1 MATKASKYVYEI
13 AAQYSGQ
20 SDLKRLQQDLDAIG
34 KIDTYSKTAAQWQK
48 LNQEFATAK
57 QRAKDLRQEMQQN
70 GGDSSSKAYAKA
82 SQEVERLSKALHGQ
96 KSKLTASAN
105 DLKAAGIAASKASE
119 QYQKLQASIQS
130 QGRTSAA
137 RSTLGIRSDGS
148 IQKEITGLQKA
159 YRDLAR
165 SGTASMAELT
175 RAKKNMNA
183 RIAELTGSTT
193 RWNQS
198 LLSANNLMR
207 GAALGIGI
215 GMMARYAAQITGI
228 ADQYSLLDAKIRLTV
243 SSDQEAAQIQEKLY
257 QISQKT
263 GTAYAANADAYAKL
277 GMQLKDVG
285 IKGEETVGIVDLVN
299 KSLIVN
305 GSSAEMA
312 SSFQLQ
318 FAQAM
323 GSGVLQ
329 GDEFRAML
337 ESNGYF
343 AGLLAKELGT
353 NIAGLRKMSKEGQL
367 TSDVLLSAFP
377 KMAEEVNS
385 AFSKIP
391 MTVGRARQILDNV
404 FRSLV
409 NDSNKAAGGT
419 SKIADSL
426 IGLAQVIEA
435 NREPLTEMI
444 AGMINL
450 GASAVDV
457 AVNIGKFVVANREM
471 LTEIGKYALIFG
483 GGLKFLTMFAGALLQ
498 VQIAASTLGGV
509 KLASWAIDAARQ
521 MSTLASS
528 STLAGTAI
536 KGTLAL
542 AAAQGAVS
550 IAQLAVE
557 LYRVKQAYDELHA
570 SEERGAVQSANLA
583 KKYAE
588 ISQATGVVITSH
600 QELMA
605 AIDDGKIHQDAA
617 TKQWVA
623 GAGQKAAAEKTAATT
638 IKQVTGEALEAMKKK
653 YQEYAREVQRLQGE
667 IVGRERS
674 LQAELR
680 EMSRTGM
687 SDYSSWMDRK
697 KEAEEYAAAAKK
709 AAQEAAQ
716 AMASGDTIMGKEKYA
731 EALQYADQAKD
742 AYKSLNAE
750 IKAGDHVVVNQT
762 DALKTS
768 MEGVKKA
775 GELGIEIM
783 KQQQKE
789 AKAAMDAMVEKSGFA
804 DLTEGMDDAE
814 KKWAE
819 NWKNMQSAASK
830 EISAVE
836 EQIVKLVSKDRTVYI
851 NVVEREARR
860 YGGIAGGSALHLR
873 KGAKL
878 AGYGGGDRIPAV
890 LEAGEGVL
898 RKEAVRWMGADR
910 FHALNMM
917 QMPDFSGLLGATTPT
932 AAAVADNKY
941 TVNVNFMMPG
951 GRSIPMLTTQKG
963 AQDLREAEARWN
975 RRVSHLGAKR

>member
-228 ADQYSLLDAKIRLTV
+228 ADQYSQLDAKIRLTV

-557 LYRVKQAYDELHA
+557 LYRVKQAYDELNA
-570 SEERGAVQSANLA
+570 SKARGAVQSANLA
-583 KKYAE
+583 QKYAE
-588 ISQATGVVITSH
+588 ISAATGVTITKH

-605 AIDDGKIHQDAA
+605 AIDEGKIHQDAA
-617 TKQWVA
+617 TKQWLA
-623 GAGQKAAAEKTAATT
+623 GASAKITAEKTAATA
-638 IKQVTGEALEAMKKK
+638 IKQATGEALEAMKKK

>member
-20 SDLKRLQQDLDAIG
+20 SDLKRLQQDLDAID
-34 KIDTYSKTAAQWQK
+34 KIDTYSKAADQWKK
-48 LNQEFATAK
+48 LNQEFTTAK
-57 QRAKDLRQEMQQN
+57 QRAKELRQEMQQS
-70 GGDSSSKAYAKA
+70 GGDSSAKAYAKA
-82 SQEVERLSKALHGQ
+82 SQEVERLSKALQTQ
-96 KSKLTASAN
+96 KSKLAESASE
-105 DLKAAGIAASKASE
+105 LKAAGLAASKTSA
-119 QYQKLQASIQS
+119 QYQKLQSSVQM
-130 QGRTSAA
+130 QGRASAA

-159 YRDLAR
+159 YSDLSK
-165 SGTASMAELT
+165 SGTASIAELA
-175 RAKKNMNA
+175 RAKKSMNA
-183 RIAELTGSTT
+183 RIAELTVGTN

-198 LLSANNLMR
+198 LLSSNNLLR

-228 ADQYSLLDAKIRLTV
+228 ADQYSQLDAKIRLTV

-975 RRVSHLGAKR
+975 RRVSHLGARR

>member
-1 MATKASKYVYEI
+1 MATKASKYVYEL

-228 ADQYSLLDAKIRLTV
+228 ADQYSQLDAKIRLTV

-312 SSFQLQ
+312 SSFQQQ

-483 GGLKFLTMFAGALLQ
+483 GVLKFITMFSGALLQ

>member
-1 MATKASKYVYEI
+1 MATKASKYVYEL

-48 LNQEFATAK
+48 LNQEFSTAK

-228 ADQYSLLDAKIRLTV
+228 ADQYSQLDAKIRLTV
-243 SSDQEAAQIQEKLY
+243 SSDQEAVQIQEKLY

-483 GGLKFLTMFAGALLQ
+483 GVLKFITMFSGALLQ

>member
-34 KIDTYSKTAAQWQK
+34 KIDTYSKAADQWKK
-48 LNQEFATAK
+48 LNQEFTTAK
-57 QRAKDLRQEMQQN
+57 QRAKELRQEMQQS
-70 GGDSSSKAYAKA
+70 GGDSSAKAYAKA
-82 SQEVERLSKALHGQ
+82 SQEVERLSKALQTQ
-96 KSKLTASAN
+96 KSKLAESASE
-105 DLKAAGIAASKASE
+105 LKAAGLAASKTSA
-119 QYQKLQASIQS
+119 QYQKLQSSVQM
-130 QGRTSAA
+130 QGRASAA

-159 YRDLAR
+159 YSDLSK
-165 SGTASMAELT
+165 SGTASIAELA
-175 RAKKNMNA
+175 RAKKSMNA
-183 RIAELTGSTT
+183 RIAELTVGTN

-198 LLSANNLMR
+198 LLSSNNLLR

-215 GMMARYAAQITGI
+215 GMMARYSAQITGI
-228 ADQYSLLDAKIRLTV
+228 ADQYAQLDAKIRLTV
-243 SSDQEAAQIQEKLY
+243 NSDQEATQVQEKLY
-257 QISQKT
+257 QISQKS
-263 GTAYAANADAYAKL
+263 GTAYTANADAYAKL
-277 GMQLKDVG
+277 GMQLKEVG

-305 GSSAEMA
+305 GSNTEMA

-353 NIAGLRKMSKEGQL
+353 NIAGLRKMSKEGEL
-367 TSDVLLSAFP
+367 TSEVMLKAFP
-377 KMAEEVNS
+377 KMAEEVNA

-391 MTVGRARQILDNV
+391 MTVGRAKQILNNV
-404 FRSLV
+404 FESLV

-419 SKIADSL
+419 SKIADSF

-457 AVNIGKFVVANREM
+457 AVNIGKFVAAHSEM
-471 LTEIGKYALIFG
+471 LAEIGKYALIFG
-483 GGLKFLTMFAGALLQ
+483 GGLKFLTMFAGAILQ
-498 VQIAASTLGGV
+498 VQTAASTLGGV

-521 MSTLASS
+521 MSSLASS

-550 IAQLAVE
+550 IAQLIVE
-557 LYRVKQAYDELHA
+557 MYKAKQAWDEASA
-570 SEERGAVQSANLA
+570 SEERGAIQSARLA
-583 KKYAE
+583 EKYAE
-588 ISQATGVVITSH
+588 ISKATGVVINTR

-605 AIDDGKIHQDAA
+605 AIDEGKIHQDEA
-617 TKQWVA
+617 TRQWLA
-623 GAGQKAAAEKTAATT
+623 GASAKVTAEKTAATA

-687 SDYSSWMDRK
+687 SDYSSWVDRK

-716 AMASGDTIMGKEKYA
+716 AMASGDTITGKEKYA
-731 EALQYADQAKD
+731 EALQNADQAKT
-742 AYKSLNAE
+742 AYKSLNTE
-750 IKAGDHVVVNQT
+750 IKEGDRIVVSQA

-768 MEGVKKA
+768 MDGVKKA
-775 GELGIEIM
+775 GELGIDIL

-789 AKAAMDAMVEKSGFA
+789 ANAAMDAMVGKSGFA
-804 DLTEGMDDAE
+804 DLTEGMDDVE
-814 KKWAE
+814 KKWNE
-819 NWKNMQSAASK
+819 NWQNMQSAASK

-860 YGGIAGGSALHLR
+860 YGGIAGGSTLHLR

-878 AGYGGGDRIPAV
+878 SGYGGGDRVPAL

>member
-228 ADQYSLLDAKIRLTV
+228 ADQYSQLDAKIRLTV

-377 KMAEEVNS
+377 KMAEEV
-385 AFSKIP
+385 F
-391 MTVGRARQILDNV
+391 Q
-404 FRSLV
+404 
-409 NDSNKAAGGT
+409 
-419 SKIADSL
+419 
-426 IGLAQVIEA
+426 
-435 NREPLTEMI
+435 
-444 AGMINL
+444 
-450 GASAVDV
+450 
-457 AVNIGKFVVANREM
+457 
-471 LTEIGKYALIFG
+471 
-483 GGLKFLTMFAGALLQ
+483 
-498 VQIAASTLGGV
+498 ST
-509 KLASWAIDAARQ
+509 
-521 MSTLASS
+521 
-528 STLAGTAI
+528 
-536 KGTLAL
+536 
-542 AAAQGAVS
+542 
-550 IAQLAVE
+550 
-557 LYRVKQAYDELHA
+557 
-570 SEERGAVQSANLA
+570 
-583 KKYAE
+583 
-588 ISQATGVVITSH
+588 
-600 QELMA
+600 
-605 AIDDGKIHQDAA
+605 
-617 TKQWVA
+617 
-623 GAGQKAAAEKTAATT
+623 
-638 IKQVTGEALEAMKKK
+638 
-653 YQEYAREVQRLQGE
+653 
-667 IVGRERS
+667 
-674 LQAELR
+674 
-680 EMSRTGM
+680 
-687 SDYSSWMDRK
+687 
-697 KEAEEYAAAAKK
+697 
-709 AAQEAAQ
+709 
-716 AMASGDTIMGKEKYA
+716 
-731 EALQYADQAKD
+731 
-742 AYKSLNAE
+742 
-750 IKAGDHVVVNQT
+750 
-762 DALKTS
+762 
-768 MEGVKKA
+768 
-775 GELGIEIM
+775 
-783 KQQQKE
+783 
-789 AKAAMDAMVEKSGFA
+789 
-804 DLTEGMDDAE
+804 
-814 KKWAE
+814 
-819 NWKNMQSAASK
+819 
-830 EISAVE
+830 
-836 EQIVKLVSKDRTVYI
+836 
-851 NVVEREARR
+851 
-860 YGGIAGGSALHLR
+860 
-873 KGAKL
+873 
-878 AGYGGGDRIPAV
+878 P
-890 LEAGEGVL
+890 
-898 RKEAVRWMGADR
+898 
-910 FHALNMM
+910 
-917 QMPDFSGLLGATTPT
+917 P
-932 AAAVADNKY
+932 
-941 TVNVNFMMPG
+941 
-951 GRSIPMLTTQKG
+951 
-963 AQDLREAEARWN
+963 
-975 RRVSHLGAKR
+975 

>member
-34 KIDTYSKTAAQWQK
+34 KIDTYSKAADQWKK
-48 LNQEFATAK
+48 LNQEFTTAK
-57 QRAKDLRQEMQQN
+57 QRAKELRQEMQQS
-70 GGDSSSKAYAKA
+70 GGDSSAKAYAKA
-82 SQEVERLSKALHGQ
+82 SQEVERLSKALQTQ
-96 KSKLTASAN
+96 KSKLAESASE
-105 DLKAAGIAASKASE
+105 LKAAGLAASKTSA
-119 QYQKLQASIQS
+119 QYQKLQSSVQM
-130 QGRTSAA
+130 QGRASAA

-159 YRDLAR
+159 YSDLSK
-165 SGTASMAELT
+165 SGTASIAELA
-175 RAKKNMNA
+175 RAKKSMNA
-183 RIAELTGSTT
+183 RIAELTVGTN

-198 LLSANNLMR
+198 LLSSNNLLR

-215 GMMARYAAQITGI
+215 GMMARYSAQITGI
-228 ADQYSLLDAKIRLTV
+228 ADQYAQLDAKIRLTV
-243 SSDQEAAQIQEKLY
+243 NSDQEATQVQEKLY
-257 QISQKT
+257 QISQKS
-263 GTAYAANADAYAKL
+263 GTAYTANADAYAKL
-277 GMQLKDVG
+277 GMQLKEVG

-305 GSSAEMA
+305 GSNTEMA

-353 NIAGLRKMSKEGQL
+353 NIAGLRKMSKEGEL
-367 TSDVLLSAFP
+367 TSEVMLKAFP
-377 KMAEEVNS
+377 KMAEEVNA

-391 MTVGRARQILDNV
+391 MTVGRAKQILNNV
-404 FRSLV
+404 FESLV

-419 SKIADSL
+419 SKIADSF

-457 AVNIGKFVVANREM
+457 AVNIGKFVAAHSEM
-471 LTEIGKYALIFG
+471 LAEIGKYALNFG
-483 GGLKFLTMFAGALLQ
+483 GGLKFLTMFAGAILQ
-498 VQIAASTLGGV
+498 VQTAASTLGGV
-509 KLASWAIDAARQ
+509 KLASWAIDTARQ

-550 IAQLAVE
+550 IAQLIVE
-557 LYRVKQAYDELHA
+557 MYKAKQAWDEASA
-570 SEERGAVQSANLA
+570 SEERGAIQSARLA
-583 KKYAE
+583 EKYAE
-588 ISQATGVVITSH
+588 ISKATGVVINTH

-605 AIDDGKIHQDAA
+605 AIDEGKIHQDEA
-617 TKQWVA
+617 TRQWLA
-623 GAGQKAAAEKTAATT
+623 GASAKVTAEKTAATA

-687 SDYSSWMDRK
+687 SDYSSWVDRK

-716 AMASGDTIMGKEKYA
+716 AMASGDTITGKEKYA
-731 EALQYADQAKD
+731 EALQYADQAKT
-742 AYKSLNAE
+742 AYKSLNTE
-750 IKAGDHVVVNQT
+750 IKEGDRIVVSQT

-775 GELGIEIM
+775 GELGIDIL

-789 AKAAMDAMVEKSGFA
+789 ANSAMDAMVEKSGFA
-804 DLTEGMDDAE
+804 DLTAGMDDAE

-860 YGGIAGGSALHLR
+860 YGGIAGGSTLHLR

-878 AGYGGGDRIPAV
+878 SGYGGGDRVPAL

>member
-34 KIDTYSKTAAQWQK
+34 KIDTYSKAADQWKK
-48 LNQEFATAK
+48 LNQEFTTAK
-57 QRAKDLRQEMQQN
+57 QRAKELRQEMQQS
-70 GGDSSSKAYAKA
+70 GGDSSAKAYAKA
-82 SQEVERLSKALHGQ
+82 SQEVERLSKALQTQ
-96 KSKLTASAN
+96 KSKLAESASE
-105 DLKAAGIAASKASE
+105 LKAAGLAASKTSA
-119 QYQKLQASIQS
+119 QYQKLQSSVQM
-130 QGRTSAA
+130 QGRASAA

-159 YRDLAR
+159 YSDLSK
-165 SGTASMAELT
+165 SGTASIAELA
-175 RAKKNMNA
+175 RAKKSMNA
-183 RIAELTGSTT
+183 RIAELTVGTN

-198 LLSANNLMR
+198 LLSSNNLLR

-215 GMMARYAAQITGI
+215 GMMARYSAQITGI
-228 ADQYSLLDAKIRLTV
+228 ADQYAQLDAKIRLTV
-243 SSDQEAAQIQEKLY
+243 NSDQEATQVQEKLY
-257 QISQKT
+257 QISQKS
-263 GTAYAANADAYAKL
+263 GTAYTANADAYAKL
-277 GMQLKDVG
+277 GMQLKEVG

-305 GSSAEMA
+305 GSNTEMA

-353 NIAGLRKMSKEGQL
+353 NIAGLRKMSKEGEL
-367 TSDVLLSAFP
+367 TSEVMLKAFP
-377 KMAEEVNS
+377 KMAEEVNA

-391 MTVGRARQILDNV
+391 MTVGRAKQILNNV
-404 FRSLV
+404 FESLV

-419 SKIADSL
+419 SKIADSF

-457 AVNIGKFVVANREM
+457 AVNIGKFVAAHSEM
-471 LTEIGKYALIFG
+471 LAEIGKYALIFG
-483 GGLKFLTMFAGALLQ
+483 GGLKFLTMFAGAILQ
-498 VQIAASTLGGV
+498 VQTAASTLGGV

-521 MSTLASS
+521 MSSLASS

-550 IAQLAVE
+550 IAQLIVE
-557 LYRVKQAYDELHA
+557 MYKAKQAWDEASA
-570 SEERGAVQSANLA
+570 SEERGAIQSARLA
-583 KKYAE
+583 EKYAE
-588 ISQATGVVITSH
+588 ISKATGVVINTH

-605 AIDDGKIHQDAA
+605 AIDEGKIHQDEA
-617 TKQWVA
+617 TRQWLA
-623 GAGQKAAAEKTAATT
+623 GASAKVTAEKTAATA

-687 SDYSSWMDRK
+687 SDYSSWVDRK

-716 AMASGDTIMGKEKYA
+716 AMASGDTITGKEKYA
-731 EALQYADQAKD
+731 EALQYADQAKT
-742 AYKSLNAE
+742 AYKSLNTE
-750 IKAGDHVVVNQT
+750 IKEGDRIVVSQA

-768 MEGVKKA
+768 MDGVKKA
-775 GELGIEIM
+775 GELGIDIL

-789 AKAAMDAMVEKSGFA
+789 ANAAMDAMVGKSGFA
-804 DLTEGMDDAE
+804 DLTEGMDDVE
-814 KKWAE
+814 KKWNE
-819 NWKNMQSAASK
+819 NWQNMQSAASK

-860 YGGIAGGSALHLR
+860 YGGIAGGSTLHLR
-873 KGAKL
+873 
-878 AGYGGGDRIPAV
+878 
-890 LEAGEGVL
+890 
-898 RKEAVRWMGADR
+898 
-910 FHALNMM
+910 
-917 QMPDFSGLLGATTPT
+917 
-932 AAAVADNKY
+932 
-941 TVNVNFMMPG
+941 
-951 GRSIPMLTTQKG
+951 
-963 AQDLREAEARWN
+963 
-975 RRVSHLGAKR
+975 

>member
-1 MATKASKYVYEI
+1 
-13 AAQYSGQ
+13 
-20 SDLKRLQQDLDAIG
+20 
-34 KIDTYSKTAAQWQK
+34 
-48 LNQEFATAK
+48 
-57 QRAKDLRQEMQQN
+57 
-70 GGDSSSKAYAKA
+70 
-82 SQEVERLSKALHGQ
+82 
-96 KSKLTASAN
+96 
-105 DLKAAGIAASKASE
+105 
-119 QYQKLQASIQS
+119 
-130 QGRTSAA
+130 
-137 RSTLGIRSDGS
+137 
-148 IQKEITGLQKA
+148 
-159 YRDLAR
+159 
-165 SGTASMAELT
+165 
-175 RAKKNMNA
+175 
-183 RIAELTGSTT
+183 
-193 RWNQS
+193 
-198 LLSANNLMR
+198 
-207 GAALGIGI
+207 
-215 GMMARYAAQITGI
+215 
-228 ADQYSLLDAKIRLTV
+228 
-243 SSDQEAAQIQEKLY
+243 
-257 QISQKT
+257 
-263 GTAYAANADAYAKL
+263 
-277 GMQLKDVG
+277 
-285 IKGEETVGIVDLVN
+285 
-299 KSLIVN
+299 
-305 GSSAEMA
+305 
-312 SSFQLQ
+312 
-318 FAQAM
+318 
-323 GSGVLQ
+323 
-329 GDEFRAML
+329 
-337 ESNGYF
+337 
-343 AGLLAKELGT
+343 
-353 NIAGLRKMSKEGQL
+353 
-367 TSDVLLSAFP
+367 
-377 KMAEEVNS
+377 MAEEVNA

-391 MTVGRARQILDNV
+391 MTVGRAKQILNNV
-404 FRSLV
+404 FESLV

-419 SKIADSL
+419 SKIADSF

-457 AVNIGKFVVANREM
+457 AVNIGKFVAAHSEM
-471 LTEIGKYALIFG
+471 LAEIGKYALIFG
-483 GGLKFLTMFAGALLQ
+483 GGLKFLTMFAGAILQ
-498 VQIAASTLGGV
+498 VQTAASTLGGV
-509 KLASWAIDAARQ
+509 KLASWAIDTARQ

-550 IAQLAVE
+550 IAQLIVE
-557 LYRVKQAYDELHA
+557 MYKAKQAWDEASA
-570 SEERGAVQSANLA
+570 SEERGAIQSARLA
-583 KKYAE
+583 EKYAE
-588 ISQATGVVITSH
+588 ISKATGVVINTH

-605 AIDDGKIHQDAA
+605 AIDEGKIHQDEA
-617 TKQWVA
+617 TRQWLA
-623 GAGQKAAAEKTAATT
+623 GASAKVTAEKTAATA

-687 SDYSSWMDRK
+687 SDYSSWVDRK

-716 AMASGDTIMGKEKYA
+716 AMASGDTITGKEKYA
-731 EALQYADQAKD
+731 EALQYADQAKT
-742 AYKSLNAE
+742 AYKSLNTE
-750 IKAGDHVVVNQT
+750 IKEGDRIVVSQT

-775 GELGIEIM
+775 GELGIDIL

-789 AKAAMDAMVEKSGFA
+789 ANSAMDAMVEKSGFA

>member
-1 MATKASKYVYEI
+1 MATKASKYVYEL

-48 LNQEFATAK
+48 LNQEFSTAK

-228 ADQYSLLDAKIRLTV
+228 ADQYSQLDAKIRLTV

>member
-1 MATKASKYVYEI
+1 MATKASKYVYEL

-228 ADQYSLLDAKIRLTV
+228 ADQYSQLDAKIRLTV

-343 AGLLAKELGT
+343 ASLLAKELGT

-583 KKYAE
+583 KKYVE

-873 KGAKL
+873 KGAIL
-878 AGYGGGDRIPAV
+878 AGYGGGDHIPAV

-898 RKEAVRWMGADR
+898 RKEAMRWMGADR

>member
-34 KIDTYSKTAAQWQK
+34 KIDTYSKAADQWKK
-48 LNQEFATAK
+48 LNQEFTTAK
-57 QRAKDLRQEMQQN
+57 QRAKELRQEMQQS
-70 GGDSSSKAYAKA
+70 GGDSSAKAYAKA
-82 SQEVERLSKALHGQ
+82 SQEVERLSKALQTQ
-96 KSKLTASAN
+96 KSKLAESASE
-105 DLKAAGIAASKASE
+105 LKAAGLAASKTSA
-119 QYQKLQASIQS
+119 QYQKLQSSVQM
-130 QGRTSAA
+130 QGRASAA

-159 YRDLAR
+159 YSDLSK
-165 SGTASMAELT
+165 SGTASIAELA
-175 RAKKNMNA
+175 RAKKSMNA
-183 RIAELTGSTT
+183 RIAELTVGTN

-198 LLSANNLMR
+198 LLSSNNLLR

-215 GMMARYAAQITGI
+215 GMMARYSAQITGI
-228 ADQYSLLDAKIRLTV
+228 ADQYAQLDAKIRLTV
-243 SSDQEAAQIQEKLY
+243 NSDQEATQVQEKLY
-257 QISQKT
+257 QISQKS
-263 GTAYAANADAYAKL
+263 GTAYTANADAYAKL
-277 GMQLKDVG
+277 GMQLKEVG

-305 GSSAEMA
+305 GSNTEMA

-353 NIAGLRKMSKEGQL
+353 NIAGLRKMSKEGEL
-367 TSDVLLSAFP
+367 TSEVMLKAFP
-377 KMAEEVNS
+377 KMAEEVN
-385 AFSKIP
+385 AAYAKIP
-391 MTVGRARQILDNV
+391 MTVGRAKQILNNV
-404 FRSLV
+404 FESLV

-419 SKIADSL
+419 SKIADSF

-457 AVNIGKFVVANREM
+457 AVNIGKFVAAHSEM
-471 LTEIGKYALIFG
+471 LAEIGKYALIFG
-483 GGLKFLTMFAGALLQ
+483 GGLKFLTMFAGAILQ
-498 VQIAASTLGGV
+498 VQTAASTLGGV
-509 KLASWAIDAARQ
+509 KLASWAIDTARQ

-550 IAQLAVE
+550 IAQLIVE
-557 LYRVKQAYDELHA
+557 MYKAKQAWDEASA
-570 SEERGAVQSANLA
+570 SEERGAIQSARLA
-583 KKYAE
+583 EKYAE
-588 ISQATGVVITSH
+588 ISKATGVVINTH

-605 AIDDGKIHQDAA
+605 AIDEGKIHQDEA
-617 TKQWVA
+617 TRQWLA
-623 GAGQKAAAEKTAATT
+623 GASAKVTAEKTAATA

-687 SDYSSWMDRK
+687 SDYSSWVDRK

-716 AMASGDTIMGKEKYA
+716 AMASGDTITGKEKYA
-731 EALQYADQAKD
+731 EALQYADQAKT
-742 AYKSLNAE
+742 AYKSLNTE
-750 IKAGDHVVVNQT
+750 IKEGDRIVVSQT

-775 GELGIEIM
+775 GELGIDIL

-789 AKAAMDAMVEKSGFA
+789 ANSAMDAMVEKSGFA
-804 DLTEGMDDAE
+804 DLTAGMDDAE

-860 YGGIAGGSALHLR
+860 YGGIAGGSTLHLR

-878 AGYGGGDRIPAV
+878 SGYGGGDRVPAL

>member
-96 KSKLTASAN
+96 KSKLTSSAN

-228 ADQYSLLDAKIRLTV
+228 ADQYSQLDAKIRLTV

>member
-1 MATKASKYVYEI
+1 MAPKASKYVYEI

-34 KIDTYSKTAAQWQK
+34 KIDTYSKAADQWKK
-48 LNQEFATAK
+48 LNQEFTTAK
-57 QRAKDLRQEMQQN
+57 QRAKELRQEMQQS
-70 GGDSSSKAYAKA
+70 GGDSSAKAYAKA
-82 SQEVERLSKALHGQ
+82 SQEVERLSKALQTQ
-96 KSKLTASAN
+96 KSKLAESASE
-105 DLKAAGIAASKASE
+105 LKAAGLAASKTSA
-119 QYQKLQASIQS
+119 QYQKLQSSVQM
-130 QGRTSAA
+130 QGRASAA

-159 YRDLAR
+159 YSDLSK
-165 SGTASMAELT
+165 SGTASIAELA
-175 RAKKNMNA
+175 RAKKSMNA
-183 RIAELTGSTT
+183 RIAELTVGTN

-198 LLSANNLMR
+198 LLSSNNLLR

-215 GMMARYAAQITGI
+215 GMMARYSAQITGI
-228 ADQYSLLDAKIRLTV
+228 ADQYAQLDAKIRLTV
-243 SSDQEAAQIQEKLY
+243 NSDQEATQVQEKLY
-257 QISQKT
+257 QISQKS
-263 GTAYAANADAYAKL
+263 GTAYTANADAYAKL
-277 GMQLKDVG
+277 GMQLKEVG

-305 GSSAEMA
+305 GSNTEMA

-353 NIAGLRKMSKEGQL
+353 NIAGLRKMSKEGEL
-367 TSDVLLSAFP
+367 TSEVMLKAFP
-377 KMAEEVNS
+377 KMAEEVNA

-391 MTVGRARQILDNV
+391 MTVGRAKQILNNV
-404 FRSLV
+404 FESLV

-419 SKIADSL
+419 SKIADSF

-457 AVNIGKFVVANREM
+457 AVNIGKFVAAHSEM
-471 LTEIGKYALIFG
+471 LAEIGKYALNFG
-483 GGLKFLTMFAGALLQ
+483 GGLKFLTMFAGAILQ
-498 VQIAASTLGGV
+498 VQTAASTLGGV
-509 KLASWAIDAARQ
+509 KLASWAIDTARQ

-550 IAQLAVE
+550 IAQLIVE
-557 LYRVKQAYDELHA
+557 MYKAKQAWDEASA
-570 SEERGAVQSANLA
+570 SEERGAIQSARLA
-583 KKYAE
+583 EKYAE
-588 ISQATGVVITSH
+588 ISKATGVVINTH

-605 AIDDGKIHQDAA
+605 AIDEGKIHQDEA
-617 TKQWVA
+617 TRQWLA
-623 GAGQKAAAEKTAATT
+623 GASAKVTAEKTAATA

-687 SDYSSWMDRK
+687 SDYSSWVDRK

-716 AMASGDTIMGKEKYA
+716 AMASGDTITGKEKYA
-731 EALQYADQAKD
+731 EALQYADQAKT
-742 AYKSLNAE
+742 AYKSLNTE
-750 IKAGDHVVVNQT
+750 IKEGDRIVVSQT

-775 GELGIEIM
+775 GELGIDIL

-789 AKAAMDAMVEKSGFA
+789 ANSAMDAMVEKSGFA
-804 DLTEGMDDAE
+804 DLTAGMDDAE

-860 YGGIAGGSALHLR
+860 YGGIAGGSTLHLR

-878 AGYGGGDRIPAV
+878 SGYGGGDRVPAL

>member
-1 MATKASKYVYEI
+1 MATKASKYVYEL

-228 ADQYSLLDAKIRLTV
+228 ADQYSQLDAKIRLTV

-343 AGLLAKELGT
+343 ASLLAKELGT

-583 KKYAE
+583 KKYVE

-873 KGAKL
+873 KGAIL
-878 AGYGGGDRIPAV
+878 AGYGGGDHIPAV

-898 RKEAVRWMGADR
+898 RKEAIRWMGADR

>member
-1 MATKASKYVYEI
+1 
-13 AAQYSGQ
+13 
-20 SDLKRLQQDLDAIG
+20 
-34 KIDTYSKTAAQWQK
+34 
-48 LNQEFATAK
+48 
-57 QRAKDLRQEMQQN
+57 MQQN

-228 ADQYSLLDAKIRLTV
+228 ADQYSQLDAKIRLTV
-243 SSDQEAAQIQEKLY
+243 SSDQEAARVQEQLY

-263 GTAYAANADAYAKL
+263 GTSYTANADSYAKL

-457 AVNIGKFVVANREM
+457 GVKIGKFVIANGEM
-471 LTEIGKYALIFG
+471 LTEIGKYALVFG

-498 VQIAASTLGGV
+498 VQTAASVLGGT
-509 KLASWAIDAARQ
+509 KLAAWAIDTARQ

-528 STLAGTAI
+528 STLAGTAM

-557 LYRVKQAYDELHA
+557 LYKLKQTYDELNA
-570 SEERGAVQSANLA
+570 SKARGAVQSANLA
-583 KKYAE
+583 QKYAE
-588 ISQATGVVITSH
+588 ISAATGVTITKH

-605 AIDDGKIHQDAA
+605 AIDEGKIHQDAA
-617 TKQWVA
+617 TKQWLA
-623 GAGQKAAAEKTAATT
+623 GASAKITAEKTAATA
-638 IKQVTGEALEAMKKK
+638 IKQATGEALEAMKKK

-932 AAAVADNKY
+932 AAADNKY

>member
-1 MATKASKYVYEI
+1 MATKASKYVYEL

-228 ADQYSLLDAKIRLTV
+228 ADQYSQLDAKIRLTV

>member
-1 MATKASKYVYEI
+1 MATKASKYVYEL

-228 ADQYSLLDAKIRLTV
+228 ADQYSQLDAKIRLTV

-457 AVNIGKFVVANREM
+457 AVNIGKFVVANREI

-617 TKQWVA
+617 TKQWVV

>member
-1 MATKASKYVYEI
+1 MATKASKYVYEL

-228 ADQYSLLDAKIRLTV
+228 ADQYSQLDAKIRLTV

-343 AGLLAKELGT
+343 ASLLAKELGT

-583 KKYAE
+583 KKYVE

-873 KGAKL
+873 KGAIL
-878 AGYGGGDRIPAV
+878 AGYGGGDHIPAV

-898 RKEAVRWMGADR
+898 RKEAMRWIGADR

>member
-1 MATKASKYVYEI
+1 MATKASKYVYEL

-130 QGRTSAA
+130 QARTSAA

-228 ADQYSLLDAKIRLTV
+228 ADQYSQLDAKIRLTV

-343 AGLLAKELGT
+343 ASLLAKELGT

-583 KKYAE
+583 KKYVE

-873 KGAKL
+873 KGAIL

-898 RKEAVRWMGADR
+898 RKEAMRWIGADR

>member
-57 QRAKDLRQEMQQN
+57 QRAKDLRQEMQQ
-70 GGDSSSKAYAKA
+70 GGSDATAKAYAKA

-215 GMMARYAAQITGI
+215 GMMARYSAQITGI
-228 ADQYSLLDAKIRLTV
+228 ADQYAQLDAKIRLTV
-243 SSDQEAAQIQEKLY
+243 NSDQEATQVQEKLY
-257 QISQKT
+257 QISQKS
-263 GTAYAANADAYAKL
+263 GTAYTANADAYAKL
-277 GMQLKDVG
+277 GMQLKEVG

-305 GSSAEMA
+305 GSNAEMA

-377 KMAEEVNS
+377 KMAEEVNA

-391 MTVGRARQILDNV
+391 MTVGRAKQILNNV
-404 FRSLV
+404 FESLV

-419 SKIADSL
+419 SKIADSF

-457 AVNIGKFVVANREM
+457 AVNIGKFVAAHSEM
-471 LTEIGKYALIFG
+471 LAEIGKYALIFG
-483 GGLKFLTMFAGALLQ
+483 GGLKFLTMFAGAILQ
-498 VQIAASTLGGV
+498 VQTAASTLGGV
-509 KLASWAIDAARQ
+509 KLASWAIDTARQ

-557 LYRVKQAYDELHA
+557 LYRVKQASDELHA

-605 AIDDGKIHQDAA
+605 AIDEGKIHQDEA
-617 TKQWVA
+617 TKQWLA
-623 GAGQKAAAEKTAATT
+623 GASAKVTAEKAAAAT
-638 IKQVTGEALEAMKKK
+638 IKQVTGEALESMKKK

-687 SDYSSWMDRK
+687 SDYSSWVDRK

-716 AMASGDTIMGKEKYA
+716 AMASGDTITGKEKYA
-731 EALQYADQAKD
+731 EAIQYADQAKT
-742 AYKSLNAE
+742 AYKSLNSE
-750 IKAGDHVVVNQT
+750 IKEGDRVVVSQA

-768 MEGVKKA
+768 MDGVKKA
-775 GELGIEIM
+775 GELGIDIL

-789 AKAAMDAMVEKSGFA
+789 ANAAMDAMVGKSGFA
-804 DLTEGMDDAE
+804 DLTEGMDDVE
-814 KKWAE
+814 KKWNE
-819 NWKNMQSAASK
+819 NWQNMQSAASK

-860 YGGIAGGSALHLR
+860 YGGIAGGSTLHLR

-878 AGYGGGDRIPAV
+878 SGYGGGDRVPAL

>member
-34 KIDTYSKTAAQWQK
+34 KIDTYSKAADQWKK
-48 LNQEFATAK
+48 LNQEFTTAK
-57 QRAKDLRQEMQQN
+57 QRARELRQEMQQS
-70 GGDSSSKAYAKA
+70 GGDSSAKAYAKA
-82 SQEVERLSKALHGQ
+82 SQEVERLSKALQTQ
-96 KSKLTASAN
+96 KSKLAESASE
-105 DLKAAGIAASKASE
+105 LKAAGLAASKTSA
-119 QYQKLQASIQS
+119 QYQKLQSSVQM
-130 QGRTSAA
+130 QGRASAA

-159 YRDLAR
+159 YSDLSK
-165 SGTASMAELT
+165 SGTASIAELA
-175 RAKKNMNA
+175 RAKKSMNA
-183 RIAELTGSTT
+183 RIAELTVGTN

-198 LLSANNLMR
+198 LLSSNNLLR

-215 GMMARYAAQITGI
+215 GMMARYSAQITGI
-228 ADQYSLLDAKIRLTV
+228 ADQYAQLDAKIRLTV
-243 SSDQEAAQIQEKLY
+243 NSDQEATQVQEKLY
-257 QISQKT
+257 QISQKS
-263 GTAYAANADAYAKL
+263 GTAYTANADAYAKL
-277 GMQLKDVG
+277 GMQLKEVG

-305 GSSAEMA
+305 GSNTEMA

-353 NIAGLRKMSKEGQL
+353 NIAGLRKMSKEGEL
-367 TSDVLLSAFP
+367 TSEVMLKAFP
-377 KMAEEVNS
+377 KMAEEVNA

-391 MTVGRARQILDNV
+391 MTVGRAKQILNNV
-404 FRSLV
+404 FESLV

-419 SKIADSL
+419 SKIADSF

-457 AVNIGKFVVANREM
+457 AVNIGKFVAAHSEM
-471 LTEIGKYALIFG
+471 LAEIGKYALIFG
-483 GGLKFLTMFAGALLQ
+483 GGLKFLTMFAGAILQ
-498 VQIAASTLGGV
+498 VQTAASTLGGV
-509 KLASWAIDAARQ
+509 KLASWAIDTARQ

-550 IAQLAVE
+550 IAQLIVE
-557 LYRVKQAYDELHA
+557 MYKAKQAWDEASA
-570 SEERGAVQSANLA
+570 SEERGAIQSARLA
-583 KKYAE
+583 EKYAE
-588 ISQATGVVITSH
+588 ISKATGVVINTH

-605 AIDDGKIHQDAA
+605 AIDEGKIHQDEA
-617 TKQWVA
+617 TRQWLA
-623 GAGQKAAAEKTAATT
+623 GASAKVTAEKTAATA

-687 SDYSSWMDRK
+687 SDYSSWVDRK

-716 AMASGDTIMGKEKYA
+716 AMASGDTITGKEKYA
-731 EALQYADQAKD
+731 EALQYADQAKT
-742 AYKSLNAE
+742 AYKSLNTE
-750 IKAGDHVVVNQT
+750 IKEGDRIVVSQT

-775 GELGIEIM
+775 GELGIDIL

-789 AKAAMDAMVEKSGFA
+789 ANSAMDAMVEKSGFA
-804 DLTEGMDDAE
+804 DLTAGMDDAE

-860 YGGIAGGSALHLR
+860 YGGIAGGSTLHLR

-878 AGYGGGDRIPAV
+878 SGYGGGDRVPAL

>member
-34 KIDTYSKTAAQWQK
+34 KIDTYSKAADQWKK
-48 LNQEFATAK
+48 LNQEFTTAK
-57 QRAKDLRQEMQQN
+57 QRARELRQEMQQS
-70 GGDSSSKAYAKA
+70 GGDSSAKAYAKA
-82 SQEVERLSKALHGQ
+82 SQEVERLSKALQTQ
-96 KSKLTASAN
+96 KSKLAESASE
-105 DLKAAGIAASKASE
+105 LKAAGLAASKTSA
-119 QYQKLQASIQS
+119 QYQKLQSSVQM
-130 QGRTSAA
+130 QGRASAA

-159 YRDLAR
+159 YSDLSK
-165 SGTASMAELT
+165 SGTASIAELA
-175 RAKKNMNA
+175 RAKKSMNA
-183 RIAELTGSTT
+183 RIAELTVGTN

-198 LLSANNLMR
+198 LLSSNNLLR

-215 GMMARYAAQITGI
+215 GMMARYSAQITGI
-228 ADQYSLLDAKIRLTV
+228 ADQYAQLDAKIRLTV
-243 SSDQEAAQIQEKLY
+243 NSDQEATQVQEKLY
-257 QISQKT
+257 QISQKS
-263 GTAYAANADAYAKL
+263 GTAYTANADAYAKL
-277 GMQLKDVG
+277 GMQLKEVG

-305 GSSAEMA
+305 GSNTEMA

-353 NIAGLRKMSKEGQL
+353 NIAGLRKMSKEGEL
-367 TSDVLLSAFP
+367 TSEVMLKAFP
-377 KMAEEVNS
+377 KMAEEVNA

-391 MTVGRARQILDNV
+391 MTVGRAELVLNNVLESIL
-404 FRSLV
+404 
-409 NDSNKAAGGT
+409 NDSNETAGGT
-419 SKIADSL
+419 SEIAASF

-435 NREPLTEMI
+435 NREPLAEMI
-444 AGMINL
+444 AGLINL
-450 GASAVDV
+450 GASAVEAGVKIGEFV
-457 AVNIGKFVVANREM
+457 AAHSEM
-471 LTEIGKYALIFG
+471 LTEIGKYALVFG
-483 GGLKFLTMFAGALLQ
+483 GGLKFLTLFAGAILQ
-498 VQIAASTLGGV
+498 VQTAASTLGGV
-509 KLASWAIDAARQ
+509 KLAAWAIDAARQ
-521 MSTLASS
+521 MSSLASS

-550 IAQLAVE
+550 IAQLSVE
-557 LYRVKQAYDELHA
+557 MYKAKQAWDEASA
-570 SEERGAVQSANLA
+570 SEERGAIQSARLA
-583 KKYAE
+583 EKYAE
-588 ISQATGVVITSH
+588 ISKATGVVINTH

-605 AIDDGKIHQDAA
+605 AIDEGKIHQDEA
-617 TKQWVA
+617 TRQWLA
-623 GAGQKAAAEKTAATT
+623 GASAKVTAEKTAATA

-687 SDYSSWMDRK
+687 SDYSSWVDRK

-716 AMASGDTIMGKEKYA
+716 AMASGDTITGKEKYA
-731 EALQYADQAKD
+731 EALQYADQAKT
-742 AYKSLNAE
+742 AYKSLNTE
-750 IKAGDHVVVNQT
+750 IKEGDRIVVSQT

-775 GELGIEIM
+775 GELGIDIL

-789 AKAAMDAMVEKSGFA
+789 ANSAMDAMVEKSGFA
-804 DLTEGMDDAE
+804 DLTAGMDDAE

-860 YGGIAGGSALHLR
+860 YGGIAGGSTLR
-873 KGAKL
+873 LKNGAKL
-878 AGYGGGDRIPAV
+878 SGYGGGDRISAL

-898 RKEAVRWMGADR
+898 RKEAVRWMGPER
-910 FHALNMM
+910 FHALNHL
-917 QMPDFSGLLGATTPT
+917 QMPDFSGLLPSPKPAATDS
-932 AAAVADNKY
+932 AY

-975 RRVSHLGAKR
+975 RRVSHLGARR

>member
-34 KIDTYSKTAAQWQK
+34 KIDTYSKAADQWKK
-48 LNQEFATAK
+48 LNQEFTTAK
-57 QRAKDLRQEMQQN
+57 QRAKELRQEMQQS
-70 GGDSSSKAYAKA
+70 GGDSSAKAYAKA
-82 SQEVERLSKALHGQ
+82 SQEVERLSKALQTQ
-96 KSKLTASAN
+96 KSKLAESASE
-105 DLKAAGIAASKASE
+105 LKAAGLAASKTSA
-119 QYQKLQASIQS
+119 QYQKLQSSVQM
-130 QGRTSAA
+130 QGRASAA

-159 YRDLAR
+159 YSDLSK
-165 SGTASMAELT
+165 SGTASIAELA
-175 RAKKNMNA
+175 RAKKSMNA
-183 RIAELTGSTT
+183 RIAELTVGTN

-198 LLSANNLMR
+198 LLSSNNLLR

-215 GMMARYAAQITGI
+215 GMMARYSAQITGI
-228 ADQYSLLDAKIRLTV
+228 ADQYAQLDAKIRLTV
-243 SSDQEAAQIQEKLY
+243 NSDQEATQVQEKLY
-257 QISQKT
+257 QISQKS
-263 GTAYAANADAYAKL
+263 GTAYTANADAYAKL
-277 GMQLKDVG
+277 GMQLKEVG

-305 GSSAEMA
+305 GSNTEMA

-353 NIAGLRKMSKEGQL
+353 NIAGLRKMSKEGEL
-367 TSDVLLSAFP
+367 TSEVMLKAFP
-377 KMAEEVNS
+377 KMAEEVNA

-391 MTVGRARQILDNV
+391 MTVGRAKQILNNV
-404 FRSLV
+404 FESLV

-419 SKIADSL
+419 SKIADSF

-457 AVNIGKFVVANREM
+457 AVNIGKFVAAHSEM
-471 LTEIGKYALIFG
+471 LAEIGKYALIFG
-483 GGLKFLTMFAGALLQ
+483 GGLKFLTMFAGAILQ
-498 VQIAASTLGGV
+498 VQTAASTLGGV
-509 KLASWAIDAARQ
+509 KLASWAIDTARQ

-550 IAQLAVE
+550 IAQLIVE
-557 LYRVKQAYDELHA
+557 MYKAKQAWDEASA
-570 SEERGAVQSANLA
+570 SEERGAIQSARLA
-583 KKYAE
+583 EKYAE
-588 ISQATGVVITSH
+588 ISKATGVVINTH

-605 AIDDGKIHQDAA
+605 AIDEGKIHQDEA
-617 TKQWVA
+617 TRQWLA
-623 GAGQKAAAEKTAATT
+623 GASAKVTAEKTAATA

-687 SDYSSWMDRK
+687 SDYSSWVDRK
-697 KEAEEYAAAAKK
+697 KGAEEYAAAAKK

-716 AMASGDTIMGKEKYA
+716 AMASGDTITGKEKYA
-731 EALQYADQAKD
+731 EALQYADQAKT
-742 AYKSLNAE
+742 AYKSLNTE
-750 IKAGDHVVVNQT
+750 IKEGDRIVVSQT

-775 GELGIEIM
+775 GELGIDIL

-789 AKAAMDAMVEKSGFA
+789 ANSAMDAMVEKSGFA
-804 DLTEGMDDAE
+804 DLTAGMDDAE

-860 YGGIAGGSALHLR
+860 YGGIAGGSTLHLR

-878 AGYGGGDRIPAV
+878 SGYGGGDRVPAL

>member
-1 MATKASKYVYEI
+1 MATKASKYVYEL

-228 ADQYSLLDAKIRLTV
+228 ADQYSQLDAKIRLTV

-498 VQIAASTLGGV
+498 VRIAASTLGGV

>member
-34 KIDTYSKTAAQWQK
+34 KIDTYSKAADQWKK
-48 LNQEFATAK
+48 LNQEFTTAK
-57 QRAKDLRQEMQQN
+57 QRAKELRQEMQQS
-70 GGDSSSKAYAKA
+70 GGDSSAKAYAKA
-82 SQEVERLSKALHGQ
+82 SQEVERLSKALQTQ
-96 KSKLTASAN
+96 KSKLAESASE
-105 DLKAAGIAASKASE
+105 LKAAGLAASKTSA
-119 QYQKLQASIQS
+119 QYQKLQSSVQM
-130 QGRTSAA
+130 QGRASAA

-159 YRDLAR
+159 YSDLSK
-165 SGTASMAELT
+165 SGTASIAELA
-175 RAKKNMNA
+175 RAKKSMNA
-183 RIAELTGSTT
+183 RIAELTVGTN

-198 LLSANNLMR
+198 LLSSNNLLR

-215 GMMARYAAQITGI
+215 GMMARYSAQITGI
-228 ADQYSLLDAKIRLTV
+228 ADQYAQLDAKIRLTV
-243 SSDQEAAQIQEKLY
+243 NSDQEATQVQEKLY
-257 QISQKT
+257 QISQKS
-263 GTAYAANADAYAKL
+263 GTAYTANADAYAKL
-277 GMQLKDVG
+277 GMQLKEVG

-305 GSSAEMA
+305 GSNTEMA

-353 NIAGLRKMSKEGQL
+353 NIAGLRKMSKEGEL
-367 TSDVLLSAFP
+367 TSEVMLNAFP
-377 KMAEEVNS
+377 KMAEEVNA

-391 MTVGRARQILDNV
+391 MTVGRAKQILNNV
-404 FRSLV
+404 FESLV

-419 SKIADSL
+419 SKIADSF

-457 AVNIGKFVVANREM
+457 AVNIGKFVAAHSEM
-471 LTEIGKYALIFG
+471 LAEIGKYALIFG
-483 GGLKFLTMFAGALLQ
+483 GGLKFLTMFAGAILQ
-498 VQIAASTLGGV
+498 VQTAASTLGGV
-509 KLASWAIDAARQ
+509 KLASWAIDTARQ

-550 IAQLAVE
+550 IAQLIVE
-557 LYRVKQAYDELHA
+557 MYKAKQAWDEASA
-570 SEERGAVQSANLA
+570 SEERGAIQSARLA
-583 KKYAE
+583 EKYAE
-588 ISQATGVVITSH
+588 ISKATGVVINTH

-605 AIDDGKIHQDAA
+605 AIDEGKIHQDEA
-617 TKQWVA
+617 TRQWLA
-623 GAGQKAAAEKTAATT
+623 GASAKVTAEKTAATA

-687 SDYSSWMDRK
+687 SDYSSWVDRK

-716 AMASGDTIMGKEKYA
+716 AMASGDTITGKEKYA
-731 EALQYADQAKD
+731 EALQYADQAKT
-742 AYKSLNAE
+742 AYKSLNTE
-750 IKAGDHVVVNQT
+750 IKEGDRIVVSQT

-775 GELGIEIM
+775 GELGIDIL

-789 AKAAMDAMVEKSGFA
+789 ANSAMDAMVEKSGFA
-804 DLTEGMDDAE
+804 DLTAGMDDAE

-860 YGGIAGGSALHLR
+860 YGGIAGGSTLHLR

-878 AGYGGGDRIPAV
+878 SGYGGGDRVPAL

>member
-13 AAQYSGQ
+13 AAEYSGAG
-20 SDLKRLQQDLDAIG
+20 DLKRLQQDLDAIG
-34 KIDTYSKTAAQWQK
+34 KIDTYGKTAAQWQK

-57 QRAKDLRQEMQQN
+57 QRAKDLRQEMQQ
-70 GGDSSSKAYAKA
+70 GGSDATAKAYAKA
-82 SQEVERLSKALHGQ
+82 SKEVERLGSALQSQ
-96 KSKLTASAN
+96 KSKLASSASE
-105 DLKAAGIAASKASE
+105 LKAAGIAASNASE
-119 QYQKLQASIQS
+119 QYQKLQSSVQL

-137 RSTLGIRSDGS
+137 RSTLGIRSDSS
-148 IQKEITGLQKA
+148 IQKEITGLRKA
-159 YRDLAR
+159 YSDLAR
-165 SGTASMAELT
+165 SGTASMSELA

-183 RIAELTGSTT
+183 RITELTASTG
-193 RWNQS
+193 RWNKS
-198 LLSANNLMR
+198 LLTSSNLVK
-207 GAALGIGI
+207 GAALGFGV
-215 GMMARYAAQITGI
+215 GVMARYAAQITEI
-228 ADQYSLLDAKIRLTV
+228 ADQYSQLDAKIRLTV
-243 SSDQEAAQIQEKLY
+243 SSDQEAARVQEQLY

-263 GTAYAANADAYAKL
+263 GTSYTANADSYAKL
-277 GMQLKDVG
+277 GMQLKEVG

-305 GSSAEMA
+305 GSSTEMA

-353 NIAGLRKMSKEGQL
+353 NIAGLRKMSKEGEL
-367 TSDVLLSAFP
+367 TSDVLLKSFP
-377 KMAEEVNS
+377 RMAEEVNA

-391 MTVGRARQILDNV
+391 MTVGRAKEVLNNV
-404 FRSLV
+404 FKSLI

-419 SKIADSL
+419 SKIANSL
-426 IGLAQVIEA
+426 AGLAATIEA

-444 AGMINL
+444 AGLINL
-450 GASAVDV
+450 GTSAVDV
-457 AVNIGKFVVANREM
+457 GVKIGKFVIANGEM
-471 LTEIGKYALIFG
+471 LTEIGKYALVFG

-498 VQIAASTLGGV
+498 VQTAASVLGGT
-509 KLASWAIDAARQ
+509 KLAAWAIDTARQ

-528 STLAGTAI
+528 STLAGTAM

-557 LYRVKQAYDELHA
+557 LYKLKQTYDELNA
-570 SEERGAVQSANLA
+570 SKARGAVQSANLA
-583 KKYAE
+583 QKYAE
-588 ISQATGVVITSH
+588 ISAATGVTITKH

-605 AIDDGKIHQDAA
+605 AIDEGKIHQDAA
-617 TKQWVA
+617 TKQWLA
-623 GAGQKAAAEKTAATT
+623 GASAKITAEKTAATA
-638 IKQVTGEALEAMKKK
+638 IKQATGEALEAMKKK

>member
-228 ADQYSLLDAKIRLTV
+228 ADQYSQLDAKIRLTV